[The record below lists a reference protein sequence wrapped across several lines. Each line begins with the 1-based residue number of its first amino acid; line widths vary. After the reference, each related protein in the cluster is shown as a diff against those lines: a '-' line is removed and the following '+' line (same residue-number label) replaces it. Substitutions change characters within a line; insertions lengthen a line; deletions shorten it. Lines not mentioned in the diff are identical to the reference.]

1 MMSIRRKPREEALTR
16 LGRMQSAWRQ
26 GASGAAGRIG
36 PAARNTRDMA
46 AGRVLVARGW
56 SAPRLRR
63 AGTYVETELGP
74 RMGAMLSNAARRV
87 EPPHPVRKGRNVA
100 VTMVAAVSAVGLAG
114 ALLTRRSGTQGSA
127 GADRQEGQS
136 STTTTPADADGQ
148 VRTP

>member
-1 MMSIRRKPREEALTR
+1 MMNIRRKPREEALTR
-16 LGRMQSAWRQ
+16 LGRMQTACRQ
-26 GASGAAGRIG
+26 GASSAAGRIG

-56 SAPRLRR
+56 SAPRLRK

-74 RMGAMLSNAARRV
+74 RMGAMLSSAASRV

-100 VTMVAAVSAVGLAG
+100 VTMVAAVSAVGVAG
-114 ALLTRRSGTQGSA
+114 ALLTRRSGGQGSA
-127 GADRQEGQS
+127 DQEAGQS
-136 STTTTPADADGQ
+136 STTTTSADVDGQ

>member
-1 MMSIRRKPREEALTR
+1 MMSIRRKPHEEALTR
-16 LGRMQSAWRQ
+16 LGRMQAACRQ
-26 GASGAAGRIG
+26 GASGAAGRVG
-36 PAARNTRDMA
+36 PAARSTRDVA

-56 SAPRLRR
+56 SAPRLRK

-100 VTMVAAVSAVGLAG
+100 MTMVAAASAVGLAG
-114 ALLTRRSGTQGSA
+114 ALLTRRSGAQEPAGQESGRSSA
-127 GADRQEGQS
+127 
-136 STTTTPADADGQ
+136 TTTAPADADGQ